1 MDRRVAL
8 ATRMLGGACA
18 RIRQRARRKLGM
30 RQDLARTTLLLAFG
44 TLGSIFLHGVV
55 EGSYEAGRGVYEFPQ
70 LGFGR
75 LTTEVYLR
83 ASPESS
89 EERAQSSPKA
99 PSPESEVPSPKLQDV
114 VIKIEDDYYDVKG
127 FTSYDDNLRKVTSES
142 QKAFWQTEFLKGH
155 VKTFQAGVGEMSLRQ
170 NIRRRTDLR
179 GAFSAYMKERPLST
193 ALATGWG
200 QLRDGGFLFV
210 AAFVL
215 LYVFK
220 HTCLRVHLV
229 TGDRVKVTGRGEI
242 LFNGSRHPVAVRGK
256 LRKGKARVVSATER
270 SCDLRLSDG
279 STVTVTNPR
288 VYRTPRPRRLA
299 VYLVAANMLLLT
311 SQLLVAKKKI
321 PAEFKDG
328 TSRTLTYERFL
339 MSMVAVATL
348 LTA

>member
-8 ATRMLGGACA
+8 TTRMLSGACA
-18 RIRQRARRKLGM
+18 RIRQRARKKLGM

-55 EGSYEAGRGVYEFPQ
+55 EGSYEAGRGRY
-70 LGFGR
+70 GF
-75 LTTEVYLR
+75 
-83 ASPESS
+83 
-89 EERAQSSPKA
+89 
-99 PSPESEVPSPKLQDV
+99 PKLALKSSTTQMYLKKGSTPKLENVAIGIKSDSDEGYTYLYDADGNNQDP
-114 VIKIEDDYYDVKG
+114 KDYELVNAG
-127 FTSYDDNLRKVTSES
+127 SEL
-142 QKAFWQTEFLKGH
+142 FWQTELLKGH
-155 VKTFQAGVGEMSLRQ
+155 GKSFVTGEADMQLQNQISKTRED
-170 NIRRRTDLR
+170 TDLR
-179 GAFSAYMKERPLST
+179 AVFSSYMKERPLST

-220 HTCLRVHLV
+220 HTCLRVHLGS
-229 TGDRVKVTGRGEI
+229 GDRVRVTGRGVTGKGEI
-242 LFNGSRHPVAVRGK
+242 LFNGSRHPVAVQGRGK
-256 LRKGKARVVSATER
+256 LRKGEARVVSATER

-311 SQLLVAKKKI
+311 SQLLVAKKEI
-321 PAEFKDG
+321 TAEFKDG